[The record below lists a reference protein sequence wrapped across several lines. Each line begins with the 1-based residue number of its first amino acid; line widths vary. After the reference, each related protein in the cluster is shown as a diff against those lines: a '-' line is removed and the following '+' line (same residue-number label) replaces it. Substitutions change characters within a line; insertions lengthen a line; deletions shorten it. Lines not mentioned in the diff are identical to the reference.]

1 MSRIAV
7 CAAHAPIDLSTKEV
21 YRGSETIQKL
31 IWIPSRQGMFKAR
44 SQGQSIDRPV
54 CGESFCQKQS
64 NTAGSPSNV
73 QISLCEPPALPY
85 QQCTCIGVS
94 MRERK
99 HSPALRWTEL
109 LRSVPNIC
117 CGDLGNFR
125 PYGSFQSSFAVSPL
139 LELQQQRETVRFVL
153 PSALN
158 KGTSTT
164 DTDGDMPPGWLR
176 SHSLQTPRKPSR
188 PVTATRFYERQQ
200 TAADSRLWGPVIQHS
215 MVNSATPDAPWKS
228 PAMCARRIIQTVFA
242 RSKFIARWT
251 VNTFIWGP
259 VRFLVV
265 VVIRKTDSF
274 QPSDSSS
281 KVSNSTTRPSQA
293 ASVSL
298 SLMHYCL
305 QEDLFPLLGFDQ
317 EHDLPEFGIFW
328 EDPASAPTSLVTQV
342 SIFYSLRC
350 SAPFLSPALH
360 VDHRCTTAPDSIKV

>member
-1 MSRIAV
+1 
-7 CAAHAPIDLSTKEV
+7 
-21 YRGSETIQKL
+21 
-31 IWIPSRQGMFKAR
+31 
-44 SQGQSIDRPV
+44 
-54 CGESFCQKQS
+54 
-64 NTAGSPSNV
+64 
-73 QISLCEPPALPY
+73 
-85 QQCTCIGVS
+85 
-94 MRERK
+94 
-99 HSPALRWTEL
+99 

-125 PYGSFQSSFAVSPL
+125 PYGAFQSSFAVSPL

-153 PSALN
+153 PSALH

-176 SHSLQTPRKPSR
+176 SQSLHTPRKPSR

-200 TAADSRLWGPVIQHS
+200 TAADPLLWGPVIQHS

-342 SIFYSLRC
+342 SIFCSLRC
-350 SAPFLSPALH
+350 MLTIAVPLPLTASKSRLPSMLCSTACKVGMLSCSAAEFSDLLQVPYDKEAVPLQLLPSSPAVPLLGH
-360 VDHRCTTAPDSIKV
+360 VSAIDSHKQNDSPSSPRSTLKAETSSFPESSPHAIPPLPIQVRIPHTHNALVHFHA

>member
-1 MSRIAV
+1 
-7 CAAHAPIDLSTKEV
+7 
-21 YRGSETIQKL
+21 
-31 IWIPSRQGMFKAR
+31 MFKTR

-54 CGESFCQKQS
+54 CGESFCQEQS

-73 QISLCEPPALPY
+73 QISLCKPPALPY

-125 PYGSFQSSFAVSPL
+125 PYGAFQSSFAVSPL

-153 PSALN
+153 PSALH

-176 SHSLQTPRKPSR
+176 SQSLHTPRKPSR

-200 TAADSRLWGPVIQHS
+200 TAADPLLWGPVIQHS

-242 RSKFIARWT
+242 RSKFIARWLQT
-251 VNTFIWGP
+251 LKLPRRTLRFSAAR
-259 VRFLVV
+259 VR
-265 VVIRKTDSF
+265 RCH
-274 QPSDSSS
+274 
-281 KVSNSTTRPSQA
+281 SQMP
-293 ASVSL
+293 L
-298 SLMHYCL
+298 SMAESPRYLSRAIHHL
-305 QEDLFPLLGFDQ
+305 
-317 EHDLPEFGIFW
+317 
-328 EDPASAPTSLVTQV
+328 SALAQQ
-342 SIFYSLRC
+342 I
-350 SAPFLSPALH
+350 LSPVSCSQCMLCCKFASTLPQLH
-360 VDHRCTTAPDSIKV
+360 AAAPAPSFKVLIGYG